1 VDSIVSFS
9 LGDPEKDAMADKM
22 NVDWVS
28 EFAPRSQSKFLS
40 YTVGWLAALGWQA
53 LVATT
58 GESYDIHSRFT
69 KAALIIS
76 QYVRLTKALFSEHWM
91 VYLLTMWYLTF
102 LS

>member
-1 VDSIVSFS
+1 
-9 LGDPEKDAMADKM
+9 MADKM

-58 GESYDIHSRFT
+58 GETCDKYSKATR
-69 KAALIIS
+69 AALTTL
-76 QYVRLTKALFSEHWM
+76 QYVRLTEALSSEH
-91 VYLLTMWYLTF
+91 
-102 LS
+102 

>member
-1 VDSIVSFS
+1 
-9 LGDPEKDAMADKM
+9 M

-58 GESYDIHSRFT
+58 GESCDTYSKAAR
-69 KAALIIS
+69 AALIIS
-76 QYVRLTKALFSEHWM
+76 QYVRLTKALLSEHW
-91 VYLLTMWYLTF
+91 VVGLSATCYLTF
-102 LS
+102 FS

>member
-1 VDSIVSFS
+1 
-9 LGDPEKDAMADKM
+9 M

-58 GESYDIHSRFT
+58 GESCDIFKGHKSRADRIAVCSPDGT
-69 KAALIIS
+69 LS
-76 QYVRLTKALFSEHWM
+76 SEHWM
-91 VYLLTMWYLTF
+91 AYLFSM
-102 LS
+102 